1 MCKINEH
8 IYHRRRRRVI
18 DLYADT
24 PLVAATVL
32 DLDAARE
39 KSPEALNA
47 MREQINDIAGEN
59 SAIEFEEVPEP

>member
-1 MCKINEH
+1 MD
-8 IYHRRRRRVI
+8 IYIIVEGSRVI